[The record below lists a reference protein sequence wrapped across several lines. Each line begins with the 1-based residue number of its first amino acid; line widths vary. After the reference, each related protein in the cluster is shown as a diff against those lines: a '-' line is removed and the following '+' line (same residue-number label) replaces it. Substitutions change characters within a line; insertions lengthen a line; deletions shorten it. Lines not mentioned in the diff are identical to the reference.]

1 MKKVV
6 VLVLAS
12 ALAAL
17 ILCACKL
24 GECTF
29 CGKKG
34 LLSERTFLGVDV
46 YLCSDCN
53 G

>member
-1 MKKVV
+1 MKKFV

-24 GECTF
+24 GECDI

-34 LLSERTFLGVDV
+34 ILSERTIFGIDV